1 LKRLRYILRRIVQA
15 IPVVLAIVVM
25 NFLLLQLAEGDAVD
39 VLAGEAGS
47 ATPEYIAQ
55 LRERFGLDQP
65 VHVQL
70 VRYVTNILSLD
81 LGYSFRQEMQV
92 SELILM
98 RLGPTLLLMVTT
110 LIIAVGFGA
119 LLGILAARG
128 LNTWR
133 DNLISVFALVS
144 YATPLFWIG
153 LMFVVVFSITLDLLP
168 ASGRASI
175 GAVYEGWDRV
185 LDSAVHLI
193 LPATTLSLVYL
204 AAYTRLMRAS
214 ILEQAGMDYV
224 TTARAKGLTERA
236 ITYRHILRNALL
248 PVVTVAGVQ
257 MGGLLGGS
265 VIVESVFG
273 WPGLGLLAYDALF
286 SRDLNLLLGIFFV
299 SACLVV
305 AVNLF
310 VDILYTFL
318 DPRIEV
324 G

>member
-1 LKRLRYILRRIVQA
+1 MKRLRYILRRIVQA

-98 RLGPTLLLMVTT
+98 RLGPTLLLMITT
-110 LIIAVGFGA
+110 LVIAVGFGA

-153 LMFVVVFSITLDLLP
+153 LMFVVVFSIKLDLLP
-168 ASGRASI
+168 ASGMESI
-175 GAVYEGWDRV
+175 GAFYEGWDRV
-185 LDSAVHLI
+185 LDIAVHLI
-193 LPATTLSLVYL
+193 LPATTLSLFYL

>member
-1 LKRLRYILRRIVQA
+1 LKRLRYILRRILQA
-15 IPVVLAIVVM
+15 IPVILAIVVM

-47 ATPEYIAQ
+47 ATPVYIAQ

-153 LMFVVVFSITLDLLP
+153 LMFVVVFSIKLDLLP
-168 ASGRASI
+168 ASGMESI
-175 GAVYEGWDRV
+175 GAFYEGWDRV
-185 LDSAVHLI
+185 LDIAVHLI
-193 LPATTLSLVYL
+193 LPATTLSLFYL